1 MKDYG
6 PMVVARLQRGTLQL
20 WEVDMPWAAAGTV
33 VAGNGGDLAKE
44 AGLWPA
50 GAVTPAQP

>member
-1 MKDYG
+1 
-6 PMVVARLQRGTLQL
+6 
-20 WEVDMPWAAAGTV
+20 MPWAAAGTV